1 MGLATT
7 ARPARG
13 GDNYDGKMRYIQ
25 AQMYASEK
33 DLEYGFARQ
42 QQLDRM
48 QFRKKMVTA
57 LLLGGLTIPIQLCL
71 CLS

>member
-13 GDNYDGKMRYIQ
+13 GDDYDSKMRYIQ

-48 QFRKKMVTA
+48 QFRKKMVIA
-57 LLLGGLTIPIQLCL
+57 LLLGTSTVPSQRSCL
-71 CLS
+71 ES

>member
-13 GDNYDGKMRYIQ
+13 GDDYDSKMRYIQ

-48 QFRKKMVTA
+48 QFRKKMVIA
-57 LLLGGLTIPIQLCL
+57 LLLGGSYSLIQLSCN
-71 CLS
+71 SS